1 MNLLDRFFADGNDL
15 AQFRPRPE
23 ISELEAIYRSR
34 ATECQGLAALPRNSV
49 GRRWFYLFAWSERE
63 GRELVELVRAWI
75 GPALSDVQIGPL
87 ELDPNDP
94 FDAEVRRAHAAI
106 APEGR
111 VVRVETLPRL
121 RGGAG
126 RDEQRDEERRTRLLQ
141 LLRAAERRP
150 PSSFTGGRNT
160 ATVLR
165 DLRLAIGA
173 GGIDRC
179 RELLQELERS
189 GDLDVPNLAFQEVQV
204 LGRLERWRELLEL
217 PMLPYLLSMRRPP
230 GVSRLIE
237 EAAYWV
243 ELEHLDSSGD
253 DEALRVRFA
262 ELGDR
267 LPGLGAG
274 SPTPATKAQAV
285 VQFLQAATVAEDR
298 LWSERVAA
306 AAAGIAPELEVRL
319 WRLAPDLVSSDVAAE
334 FREHLGSDAA
344 ARRAAGDLEG
354 AVAAAVGAES
364 PADIANAIAAAT
376 DLGTPEAAEQVL
388 DALEPR
394 IEAAD
399 KHRAG
404 VSSIRTAI
412 EELRRTAAQAPRSW
426 AEWFERCEAAGSAS
440 EALGWLS
447 DRGTWEPLPAS
458 ELLGLLRSANGAVRS
473 VLAEASSDIIDAHLT
488 DLTAADQHE
497 LLDTLLLGLAV
508 GELAT
513 PAALD
518 QAYALLELAV
528 EAAAP
533 PVRLR
538 SMMES
543 VSLLLPLGTP
553 NPAWVVDVLD
563 VLASSSLGTDADA
576 LLRLEQELIAV
587 LRRTRRPLSSSINAR
602 WHSLCAITPLAGPPA
617 DLAVGAP
624 TVEDSLECLSRQRVG
639 IYSLREAPARS
650 ALNAL
655 VQTVPEV
662 EVVLNHDTK
671 GSDALRN
678 LADSCQVLVLVTVA
692 ATHSATDVL
701 RATRGDRPIE
711 YVNRTG
717 AEAILQA
724 LRERCRHQISDRL
737 SAD

>member
-15 AQFRPRPE
+15 APLRLIDE
-23 ISELEAIYRSR
+23 VAELESGYRAR
-34 ATECQGLAALPRNSV
+34 ATEGQGLAALPRNHA
-49 GRRWFYLFAWSERE
+49 GQRWFYLFTWSERE

-87 ELDPNDP
+87 ELDPSDP
-94 FDAEVRRAHAAI
+94 FDVDVRRAHTAV

-121 RGGAG
+121 RVETVADKK
-126 RDEQRDEERRTRLLQ
+126 RNVLRRTRLLQ
-141 LLRAAERRP
+141 MLRAVERRP

-204 LGRLERWRELLEL
+204 LGRLKHWRELLEL
-217 PMLPYLLSMRRPP
+217 PMLPHLLSMRRPP

-237 EAAYWV
+237 EAAYRT
-243 ELEHLDSSGD
+243 ELEPLDASGD
-253 DEALRVRFA
+253 DQALRERFA
-262 ELGDR
+262 ELADR

-274 SPTPATKAQAV
+274 SPTPTTRAQAV

-298 LWSERVAA
+298 LWAERVAA
-306 AAAGIAPELEVRL
+306 VAAGIAPELEDRL
-319 WRLAPDLVSSDVAAE
+319 WLLAPDLVPSDVAAE
-334 FREHLGSDAA
+334 FREGLGSDAA
-344 ARRAAGDLEG
+344 SRRSAGDLEG
-354 AVAAAVGAES
+354 AVTAAVDAES
-364 PADIANAIAAAT
+364 PAGIAHAIAAAT
-376 DLGTPEAAEQVL
+376 DLGTPEAAKQVL
-388 DALEPR
+388 DAIEPR
-394 IEAAD
+394 IEATAE
-399 KHRAG
+399 HQAG
-404 VSSIRTAI
+404 VPSIRAAV

-426 AEWFERCEAAGSAS
+426 AEWFERCEVAGSAS
-440 EALGWLS
+440 EAVSWLS
-447 DRGTWEPLPAS
+447 DRGAWEPLPAS
-458 ELLGLLRSANGAVRS
+458 VLLGLLRSANGAVRT
-473 VLAEASSDIIDAHLT
+473 VLAEASSELIDDHLAHLE
-488 DLTAADQHE
+488 APDQHE
-497 LLDTLLLGLAV
+497 FLDTLLLGLAV

-518 QAYALLELAV
+518 QAYTLLELAV
-528 EAAAP
+528 ESAAP
-533 PVRLR
+533 PARLR
-538 SMMES
+538 SMAES
-543 VSLLLPLGTP
+543 IALLLPLGSP

-563 VLASSSLGTDADA
+563 VLASSSLGTDAEA
-576 LLRLEQELIAV
+576 LVQLEQELIAV
-587 LRRTRRPLSSSINAR
+587 LRRTRRPLSSPIAAR
-602 WHSLCAITPLAGPPA
+602 WHGLCAITPLAGPPA

-624 TVEDSLECLSRQRVG
+624 TVEDNLACLRRQRVG
-639 IYSLREAPARS
+639 IYSLREASARS

-671 GSDALRN
+671 GSDALRK
-678 LADSCQVLVLVTVA
+678 LADNCQVLVLVTVA

-701 RATRGDRPIE
+701 RAVRGDRPIE

-717 AEAILQA
+717 TEAILQA
-724 LRERCRHQISDRL
+724 LRERCKRQMNDRP